1 MIISFFVFAVVVL
14 IVSQQFL
21 FRGWCDLAIFP
32 RGFLPFKI
40 APFGMGRVLLLSI
53 FITLL
58 LLRFFLDVNVGGVDK
73 IYSRSDFCF
82 IFVCFKFAG
91 NSEPFFEKYISSR
104 LNACFN
110 MEFIYWSWD
119 FICPLRN
126 DTWSYKF
133 LKDWRSSF
141 VLKASLQVFF
151 FDIERRTLFKIDLDF
166 TES

>member
-1 MIISFFVFAVVVL
+1 MIISFFAFAIAVL
-14 IVSQQFL
+14 IVSRQFL
-21 FRGWCDLAIFP
+21 FRGWCNLAIFP

-91 NSEPFFEKYISSR
+91 NSEPFFEKNISSR
-104 LNACFN
+104 LNACSN
-110 MEFIYWSWD
+110 MEFIYLSLD
-119 FICPLRN
+119 FIYPLRN

-151 FDIERRTLFKIDLDF
+151 FSIWRDVPYSK
-166 TES
+166 